1 MYSLR
6 LFGRHWRLALTAVVS
21 LSIAIAATV
30 MGLSACNALLF
41 RPPGVSEPGTLRLI
55 HVRTAA
61 DPFGAASF
69 LEYAVYRDETRAFS
83 ELAAYPFAISSLP
96 FAAGSVKEQVVA
108 TQVSPNF
115 FSVLGIAPDA
125 GVLRF
130 DPAPAKDIDDI
141 VVGHALWRKLGG
153 DRSLLGKPVRLSEH
167 TVRIIGV
174 VPATFNGMT
183 WGFAPDVWMSLK
195 SAERVMGSPPSA
207 LTDRTERWLHM
218 VGRLKP
224 GVSATQAA
232 AEVQL
237 IAAAIARAHADT
249 DTGRSAVLTPL
260 SVTPPGE
267 RAWTSKIL
275 GALVLI
281 VLLTLV
287 VACANVTNLLL
298 GLSTSRRHEMLV
310 RAALG
315 ASRLQLVLPVMRE
328 SALLGVVAGL
338 AGYGSAWLALA
349 KLAAFKPSLGAF
361 LPPVSIDFRP
371 DALVF
376 AGTLAIS
383 LAAGVAV
390 GVGPALRGAADGL
403 SGAINRE
410 LSTAEPRKARI
421 RHALVVIQMAVATVV
436 LVGVGVSIHSLVNLR
451 HVPLGFSA
459 RNLVFA
465 GVDMRRSG
473 YDERTG
479 PAFYQRMLERVRATP
494 GVEAVTIA
502 SEAPMLGYS
511 TDNVIA
517 DGDPPPADGHGA
529 PTPYMV
535 VDDRYFATLGIGVL
549 QGRTFDSRDQH
560 GRTEVVVINATLARQ
575 HWPGG
580 DPLGRRLRIENGHRL
595 VEVIGV
601 VPDGRYGDVDE
612 DQLPFM
618 YFALAQHY
626 LPDATI
632 IARSNGARDTVMLA
646 LQDVPNIVFG
656 GIGMMTLDDVLGLS
670 LFLPRTIVWTTMVF
684 GVLAFGLAAVGLYST
699 VFYSVSQRR
708 MEIGIRTALG
718 ATPRHLF
725 GLVLRESG
733 WVALAGAVVGL
744 LSGLALLPLASS
756 IFFGIGSIE
765 PLVLLP
771 VACTS
776 AAIALSTTYLVVRPW
791 TRVAVLELLRR

>member
-1 MYSLR
+1 MAPR
-6 LFGRHWRLALTAVVS
+6 GWRS
-21 LSIAIAATV
+21 R
-30 MGLSACNALLF
+30 N
-41 RPPGVSEPGTLRLI
+41 
-55 HVRTAA
+55 
-61 DPFGAASF
+61 
-69 LEYAVYRDETRAFS
+69 
-83 ELAAYPFAISSLP
+83 
-96 FAAGSVKEQVVA
+96 
-108 TQVSPNF
+108 SP
-115 FSVLGIAPDA
+115 
-125 GVLRF
+125 
-130 DPAPAKDIDDI
+130 
-141 VVGHALWRKLGG
+141 
-153 DRSLLGKPVRLSEH
+153 
-167 TVRIIGV
+167 
-174 VPATFNGMT
+174 
-183 WGFAPDVWMSLK
+183 
-195 SAERVMGSPPSA
+195 
-207 LTDRTERWLHM
+207 
-218 VGRLKP
+218 
-224 GVSATQAA
+224 
-232 AEVQL
+232 
-237 IAAAIARAHADT
+237 
-249 DTGRSAVLTPL
+249 
-260 SVTPPGE
+260 
-267 RAWTSKIL
+267 
-275 GALVLI
+275 
-281 VLLTLV
+281 
-287 VACANVTNLLL
+287 
-298 GLSTSRRHEMLV
+298 
-310 RAALG
+310 
-315 ASRLQLVLPVMRE
+315 
-328 SALLGVVAGL
+328 
-338 AGYGSAWLALA
+338 
-349 KLAAFKPSLGAF
+349 AFKPSLGAF
-361 LPPVSIDFRP
+361 FPPVSIDFRARTP
-371 DALVF
+371 WCF

-733 WVALAGAVVGL
+733 WVALAGAGVGL

-776 AAIALSTTYLVVRPW
+776 AAIALATTYLVVRPW
-791 TRVAVLELLRR
+791 TRRRSARVAAALTGGRAFIGRRTRPAPDAR